1 MLEIIK
7 LWAGYFIRKSKKDK
21 SLIYIIREIAVPKA
35 LITCFGTYG
44 ATERFAKDICD
55 LTGGDLFEIE
65 PHLW

>member
-1 MLEIIK
+1 M
-7 LWAGYFIRKSKKDK
+7 
-21 SLIYIIREIAVPKA
+21 PKA

-65 PHLW
+65 PHL